1 MRSAWLPS
9 SASTNASPKRCA
21 TAISRRLA
29 RRCGHIWPAPRV
41 PWVWPPTRPLTVRRI
56 GRMGTSRE
64 QRRVVV
70 VGGGLAGLAA
80 TVWLAEL
87 GYAVTLVESNGSL
100 GGRTIGLTSDHGD
113 AIENGQHVL
122 AGSYDCIF

>member
-1 MRSAWLPS
+1 
-9 SASTNASPKRCA
+9 
-21 TAISRRLA
+21 
-29 RRCGHIWPAPRV
+29 
-41 PWVWPPTRPLTVRRI
+41 
-56 GRMGTSRE
+56 MGTSRE

-113 AIENGQHVL
+113 EQRTLGALPGRNRVADLPERACRHQQQREECGIAEVSREKNTVRIKEWSLRKLRVG
-122 AGSYDCIF
+122 